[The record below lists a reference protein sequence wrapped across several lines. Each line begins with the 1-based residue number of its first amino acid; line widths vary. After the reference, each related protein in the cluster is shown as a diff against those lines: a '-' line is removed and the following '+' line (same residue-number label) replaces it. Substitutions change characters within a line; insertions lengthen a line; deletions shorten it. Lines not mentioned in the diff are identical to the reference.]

1 MWSSTF
7 LFIKVG
13 LRDIPPFTF
22 AWVRLAI
29 AVVVLGTAASL
40 TVSWRAIGRR
50 ALVDIA
56 AAGVLLLGVNYAL
69 VTRARMATKI
79 HR

>member
-40 TVSWRAIGRR
+40 TASWRAIGRR
-50 ALVDIA
+50 AVVDIA
-56 AAGVLLLGVNYAL
+56 ATGVLLLGVNYAL